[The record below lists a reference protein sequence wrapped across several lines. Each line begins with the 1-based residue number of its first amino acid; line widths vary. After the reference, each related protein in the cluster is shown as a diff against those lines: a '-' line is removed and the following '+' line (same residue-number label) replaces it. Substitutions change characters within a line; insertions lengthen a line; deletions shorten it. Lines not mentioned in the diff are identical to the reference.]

1 MNMQDILSFVNSKD
15 IREYLS
21 EIDYQCDSM
30 QAAWLVYQNHEKS
43 YHEKHEAWRW
53 IIENLP
59 DCEMPERRLSIARP
73 SLHGYLKELM
83 DYRDKYKKRILKGK
97 NPKSSKKMTYEEWD
111 LYENAFEGRWY
122 CFPTPFKRGDIVYDY
137 RQGPHDHNYVCNGTF
152 VLDGIS
158 NTEKD
163 MKRAEYADTSDMNA
177 YGWFSDYDGTIYR
190 EVMFNYMDLVKFT
203 GELKGQERIQIA
215 LSNFIKGNLE
225 VELLLQSQR
234 TLMMRDYGEDFMPNW
249 YTDEGMELAG
259 IADLPKMSKKQKKK
273 KTKKRRKIEH
283 LYV

>member
-1 MNMQDILSFVNSKD
+1 
-15 IREYLS
+15 
-21 EIDYQCDSM
+21 
-30 QAAWLVYQNHEKS
+30 
-43 YHEKHEAWRW
+43 
-53 IIENLP
+53 
-59 DCEMPERRLSIARP
+59 
-73 SLHGYLKELM
+73 
-83 DYRDKYKKRILKGK
+83 
-97 NPKSSKKMTYEEWD
+97 
-111 LYENAFEGRWY
+111 
-122 CFPTPFKRGDIVYDY
+122 
-137 RQGPHDHNYVCNGTF
+137 
-152 VLDGIS
+152 
-158 NTEKD
+158 

-249 YTDEGMELAG
+249 YTEEGMELAG